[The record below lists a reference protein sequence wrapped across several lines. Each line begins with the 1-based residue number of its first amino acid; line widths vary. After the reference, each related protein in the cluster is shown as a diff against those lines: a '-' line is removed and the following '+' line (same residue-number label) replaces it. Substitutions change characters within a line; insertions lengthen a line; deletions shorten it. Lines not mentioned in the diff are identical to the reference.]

1 MRFIMKNPLRR
12 FGALA
17 LLLLLLLSIVSCSSN
32 PLTPPDGMQLCS
44 KDTLEYAFFVPNSW
58 SVNAKSD
65 ATSAFI
71 SLGSDNKPKASVSV
85 TSYAAEIELDLDGY
99 WDICEEEYRKEFK
112 SFTFIAESATVVAG
126 KNAKE
131 FIYTADFSG
140 VTYKFSQTVFIDRGM
155 FYIITYTARPDSYDT
170 FRADLDAMRNA
181 FTFR

>member
-1 MRFIMKNPLRR
+1 MKNTLRR
-12 FGALA
+12 SGAIA
-17 LLLLLLLSIVSCSSN
+17 LLLLLLLSAASCSS
-32 PLTPPDGMQLCS
+32 LDPPDGMQLCS
-44 KDTLEYAFFVPNSW
+44 KDTLEYVFFVPNSW
-58 SVNAKSD
+58 SVNAKTD

-85 TSYAAEIELDLDGY
+85 TSYGADVELDLDGY

-131 FIYTADFSG
+131 FVYTADFSG

-155 FYIITYTARPDSYDT
+155 FYIITYTARPDNYDA